1 MSNMSE
7 IETQAIQ
14 LLQQAQ
20 YHLGQKNFESAIAA
34 CQKALQLDPN
44 LAEAY
49 MVLGNV
55 LHVTGQEVESRNA
68 YEQALKIKPELFP
81 ADVHF
86 ELGNQQYQQNQMDA
100 AIKSYQLA
108 IALQSDLTKAHS
120 NLGLVYSR
128 LGQLEAAASSYK
140 RATELEPDYIDAHYN
155 LGVILLQQKAFDE
168 AAQCFR
174 TILNLVPEHPNALIN
189 LGSILIGQN
198 KFDEAIAIYERIV
211 ELSPTFEDARYNLAN
226 LLFKQGNLDR
236 AASHLRSILLINPNY
251 IGCYFSL
258 ANVLVEQ
265 NKLDEAISNYR
276 NSLQLT
282 PNHPLTH
289 FKLGNA
295 LAKQCK
301 PSEAIISYQNAIQ
314 IHPNYTDAY
323 YNLGVILR
331 KMERFDEAIAA
342 YQKVIQIEANRAETY
357 FSLGNVYLDLDKF
370 EDAIVNYQKAI
381 ALNPNYAEA
390 FNTLG
395 TVHRLQNRLNEAIS
409 NIERA
414 IALNPNYIE
423 AHFNLSTTLLLM
435 GDMQQGFA
443 EFEYR
448 RKIVDFAKTLPTF
461 SQPQWDGSPLQGK
474 TILLFSDA
482 ALGDTIQTIRY
493 IPQIIDRGG
502 RLVLQCLPGFE
513 RLFQNMHGIDSIIP
527 KGEALP
533 HFDVYAPLLSLPYI
547 LGTTLQTIP
556 AQIPYIF
563 APEGNDI
570 KLPLGSNQTSSQA
583 LKVGIVWASGY
594 RCDSFD
600 LRKFYQTKSFPL
612 SMFERII
619 SIPDTCFYSLQV
631 GQHASDISI
640 FSDRPHA
647 IDLSVSIQDFADT
660 ATIIEQLD
668 LVVSVDTAVA
678 HLAGAMAKPVWT
690 LLPYSP
696 DWRWMSDRED
706 SPWYPTMRL
715 FRQAKLGDWEE
726 VLQRVYDSL
735 QSFQA

>member
-20 YHLGQKNFESAIAA
+20 HHLGQKDFESAIAA
-34 CQKALQLDPN
+34 CQQALQLNPN

-49 MVLGNV
+49 MVLGNA

-100 AIKSYQLA
+100 AIESYQLA
-108 IALQSDLTKAHS
+108 IAMQSDLTKAHT

-174 TILNLVPEHPNALIN
+174 TILNLAPEHPNALIN
-189 LGSILIGQN
+189 LGSILISQN

-251 IGCYFSL
+251 VGCYFSL

-395 TVHRLQNRLNEAIS
+395 TVYRLQNRLNEAIT

-414 IALNPNYIE
+414 IALSPKYAE
-423 AHFNLSTTLLLM
+423 AHFNLGTILLLM
-435 GDMQQGFA
+435 GDMQRGFA

-448 RKIVDFAKTLPTF
+448 RNIKDFAKTLPSF
-461 SQPQWDGSPLQGK
+461 NQPQWDGSPLEGK
-474 TILLFSDA
+474 TILLYSDA
-482 ALGDTIQTIRY
+482 GLGDTIQAIRY
-493 IPQIIDRGG
+493 IPQIVAGGG
-502 RLVLQCLPGFE
+502 RIVLNCLPGFE
-513 RLFQNMHGIDSIIP
+513 RLFQNMSGIDLIIT

-533 HFDVYAPLLSLPYI
+533 KFDVYAPLLSLPCI
-547 LGTTLQTIP
+547 LSTTLETIP
-556 AQIPYIF
+556 AQTPYIF
-563 APEGNDI
+563 ASEGDDFT
-570 KLPLGSNQTSSQA
+570 LPLNTSQT

-594 RCDSFD
+594 RGSSFE
-600 LRKFYQTKSFPL
+600 LKKFYQTKSLSL
-612 SMFERII
+612 SMFEQII
-619 SIPDTCFYSLQV
+619 SIPHTCFYSLQV
-631 GQHASDISI
+631 GQHATDIKLLGEH
-640 FSDRPHA
+640 PNV
-647 IDLSVSIQDFADT
+647 IDLSHRIQDFADT
-660 ATIIEQLD
+660 ATIIKQLD
-668 LVVSVDTAVA
+668 LVISVDTAVA
-678 HLAGAMAKPVWT
+678 HLAGAMAKPVWV
-690 LLPYSP
+690 LLPFTP
-696 DWRWMSDRED
+696 DWRWMLDRAD
-706 SPWYPTMRL
+706 SLWYPTMRL
-715 FRQAKLGDWEE
+715 FRQAKPGDWEE
-726 VLQRVYDSL
+726 VLHNIYDSL
-735 QSFQA
+735 QSFKIEV